1 MRVLETLLKLND
13 QPVLKNTRIP
23 MQTDEQILTETV
35 YEVPT
40 NTF

>member
-1 MRVLETLLKLND
+1 MQVLETLLKLND

-23 MQTDEQILTETV
+23 LQTVELMLTDIV